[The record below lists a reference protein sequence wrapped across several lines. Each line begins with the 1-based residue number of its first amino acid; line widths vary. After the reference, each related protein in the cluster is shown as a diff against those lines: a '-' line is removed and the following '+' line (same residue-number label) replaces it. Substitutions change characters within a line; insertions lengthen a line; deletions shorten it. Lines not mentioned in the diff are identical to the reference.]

1 MVYEKILVRIK
12 TQFYMET
19 IMEFWIFL
27 LIIIVVYGI
36 GVYLAVINGEKDS
49 KLNKKRFWNRVWNIG
64 YTCRTLSIKE
74 INVENKG
81 CLFHVR
87 IVDGEGVKSINYSSP
102 YDVTDIYIND
112 ELVCK
117 IHKLKN
123 IFSMYITLEYA
134 EKRSRDE
141 IDEIVM
147 KAYKISK
154 KKLNEHY
161 KINGYGDNSKSFYN
175 N

>member
-1 MVYEKILVRIK
+1 MG
-12 TQFYMET
+12 
-19 IMEFWIFL
+19 FWIFL
-27 LIIIVVYGI
+27 LIMIVVYGI
-36 GVYLAVINGEKDS
+36 GIYLAIINGEKDS

-64 YTCRTLSIKE
+64 YTCRILSIKE

-81 CLFHVR
+81 CLFRVR
-87 IVDGEGVKSINYSSP
+87 TADGKGVERIDYSSP
-102 YDVTDIYIND
+102 YNATDVYIND

-123 IFSMYITLEYA
+123 ILALYITLEYVK
-134 EKRSRDE
+134 ERDRNE
-141 IDEIVM
+141 IDEIIM

-161 KINGYGDNSKSFYN
+161 KINGYGINSKSFYN

>member
-1 MVYEKILVRIK
+1 
-12 TQFYMET
+12 
-19 IMEFWIFL
+19 MEFWIFL
-27 LIIIVVYGI
+27 LSMIIMCGLWI
-36 GVYLAVINGEKDS
+36 YLMFTFQDKDS
-49 KLNKKRFWNRVWNIG
+49 KWNKKRFWNRVWEIR
-64 YTCRTLSIKE
+64 YTCRTSSIKE
-74 INVENKG
+74 INVKNKG
-81 CLFHVR
+81 CMFRVR
-87 IVDGEGVKSINYSSP
+87 IADGEGVKSINYSSP

-154 KKLNEHY
+154 KKLNENY